1 MMTVTPTPP
10 GPTKAPRREG
20 FAPLLRSEWTKFRTV
35 RGWMIGL
42 VVAAVLCVAF
52 TFLTANG
59 SHEGTC
65 TGPPPPG
72 SGPNSPGAGCTTGHP
87 FVPTGPNG
95 EAVADSYQ
103 FVSQPLTGNSTIT
116 ARVTSLT
123 GLTSTQ
129 PANVA
134 PSLANT
140 RPGLA
145 AWAKAGILV
154 TPSTRQGS
162 AYAAVMA
169 TGTEG
174 VRWQYDYTHD
184 RAGLPG
190 SVSAASPRWLR
201 LTRTGDTLTGYD
213 STDGTTWTEI
223 GTTQLT
229 GLPATVTVGLFVTS
243 PVTFQ
248 DSGSGS
254 PTEDTATFDPVSID
268 SHGATGAWRGQ
279 SIGYGSQSFYPTLGS
294 GSYHRTGATFTLR
307 GSGDIAPGVGAGLL
321 GTDTAGSILLFGL
334 IVGLLVTIVVATLF
348 ITTEYRRGLIRT
360 TFTATPN
367 RGRVLAAKSVVI
379 GAVAFVASGV
389 SAVVAVALGIHLL
402 TNNGNFV
409 FPTGPLTD
417 LRIIAGSAALV
428 AVTAVAVLALGTILR
443 KSAGAVTAG
452 IVVFVLP
459 YVIGSALTGS
469 AEQWVFRLT
478 PAAGFAVLGAL
489 PRAAQV
495 SYPYTF
501 ANGYYPLAPWA
512 GLAVLCAYAAVALG
526 VATLLVRRRDA

>member
-1 MMTVTPTPP
+1 MTVTPPRLTK
-10 GPTKAPRREG
+10 GPRHDG
-20 FAPLLRSEWTKFRTV
+20 FTPLLRSEWTKFRTV
-35 RGWMIGL
+35 RGWVIGL
-42 VVAAVLCVAF
+42 LVAAVLCVAF
-52 TFLTANG
+52 TFLTTNDT
-59 SHEGTC
+59 HEGTC
-65 TGPPPPG
+65 TGPPPTG
-72 SGPNSPGAGCTTGHP
+72 AGPNSPGTGCTTGHP
-87 FVPTGPNG
+87 FVPTGPGG

-103 FVSQPLTGNSTIT
+103 FVAQPLTGDATIT

-123 GLTSTQ
+123 GLTSTR

-162 AYAAVMA
+162 TYAAVMA

-174 VRWQYDYTHD
+174 VRWQYDYNDD

-213 STDGTTWTEI
+213 STDGAKWTEI

-229 GLPATVTVGLFVTS
+229 GLPATVSVGLFVTS

-248 DSGSGS
+248 DSSSGT
-254 PTEDTATFDPVSID
+254 PTQATATFDQVSID
-268 SHGATGAWRGQ
+268 GGVAGRAWRGQ
-279 SIGYGSQSFYPTLGS
+279 AIGYGSQSFYPTLGT
-294 GSYHRTGATFTLR
+294 GSYQRSGATFTLS
-307 GSGDIAPGVGAGLL
+307 GSGDIASGVGAGLL

-334 IVGLLVTIVVATLF
+334 IVGLLVMVVVAALF
-348 ITTEYRRGLIRT
+348 ITAEYRRGLIRT

-367 RGRVLAAKSVVI
+367 RGRVLAAKAVVI
-379 GAVAFVASGV
+379 AAVAFLTGGV
-389 SAVVAVALGIHLL
+389 SVLIAVPLGEHLL
-402 TNNGNFV
+402 NHNGSYV
-409 FPTGPLTD
+409 FPASPVTVV
-417 LRIIAGSAALV
+417 RIMVGSAALV
-428 AVTAVAVLALGTILR
+428 AITAVAVLALGSILR
-443 KSAGAVTAG
+443 KSAGAVAAG
-452 IVVFVLP
+452 IAVFVLP
-459 YVIGSALTGS
+459 YIIGSTLTGS
-469 AEQWVFRLT
+469 AEQWLFRLT

-495 SYPYTF
+495 SYPYTL
-501 ANGYYPLAPWA
+501 ANGYYPLSPWA
-512 GLAVLCAYAAVALG
+512 GLAVLGAYAAVALG
-526 VATLLVRRRDA
+526 VATFLVRRRDA